1 MSRLRRSPSVGVRSR
16 SSPSAA
22 ARSRGVG
29 GAGAGGRSRARRTG
43 RGAWSARWR
52 RCRSD
57 RAGPEGREKRG
68 GGRGRGRSEGQAARW
83 RPGAGC
89 SPRTQ
94 QAAVSEPC
102 AARPTRPLAG
112 KSKPAG
118 RVREDSEKALVGR
131 RSRGQVEAC
140 RPERARSHVP
150 KGGGRPLRQA
160 RGDHVTQQP
169 QQLQAAG
176 RRRVRR
182 LRRSACRHGSL
193 SRRSV
198 RLGTQQRRARGLE
211 GLQLLKRRARVVHG
225 QPLHAS
231 EPEQLQ
237 ELDADGLGEAGK
249 HWQHCTHQPAARER
263 VTVVRRLAE
272 QRAQAGPRQLAG
284 RKLLE

>member
-1 MSRLRRSPSVGVRSR
+1 VHVVQGEERGRRG
-16 SSPSAA
+16 
-22 ARSRGVG
+22 G
-29 GAGAGGRSRARRTG
+29 GAAGRVELDPAGGRERALRRE
-43 RGAWSARWR
+43 A
-52 RCRSD
+52 D
-57 RAGPEGREKRG
+57 
-68 GGRGRGRSEGQAARW
+68 
-83 RPGAGC
+83 
-89 SPRTQ
+89 
-94 QAAVSEPC
+94 
-102 AARPTRPLAG
+102 
-112 KSKPAG
+112 
-118 RVREDSEKALVGR
+118 KAT
-131 RSRGQVEAC
+131 RGQVEAC

-169 QQLQAAG
+169 QQLQAAR

-263 VTVVRRLAE
+263 VTIVRRLAE
-272 QRAQAGPRQLAG
+272 QRAQAAEEREGAG
-284 RKLLE
+284 LLQAVEREHHSHDALRIRDPKVAQKRREVVG